1 MAADARSGLGQTD
14 ADAVWDLVSCIGR
27 GEKGMVCLSCI
38 YIIDF
43 VIYASFALD
52 VLVPVL
58 VAIDKVDVF
67 CFFPTTVAHCVNQ

>member
-1 MAADARSGLGQTD
+1 M
-14 ADAVWDLVSCIGR
+14 
-27 GEKGMVCLSCI
+27 GMVCLSCI

-58 VAIDKVDVF
+58 VAIDLFDVSVF
-67 CFFPTTVAHCVNQ
+67 LPTLREPMSDGLSTDQAAGAG